1 MEACKWILYG
11 VSLNFS
17 NIISSRLY
25 FLSALKVAYNNGTLE
40 MNTVFDQILP
50 QMTEISIKWNNSQI

>member
-1 MEACKWILYG
+1 MEASKLILYG
-11 VSLNFS
+11 VFLNFP

-25 FLSALKVAYNNGTLE
+25 FLSALKVAYNNDTLE

-50 QMTEISIKWNNSQI
+50 QMAEISIMWKNCQS